1 MQTLR
6 RSPLLTSAI
15 GSIAL
20 SLVLASSSDAQE
32 GAVGTGGVRGS
43 VRDSLGTPVVGAQI
57 TVGGSELVAE
67 SDERGQFL
75 LAKARAGEMSIRVR
89 RVGYEPDTVRVNVLA
104 GQTIPIEIVLQRV
117 AVELAPLVV
126 YGRRNVTGQM
136 AGFYERLSRGHGHF
150 LTREQIE
157 RRNPHNMTDLF
168 RMIPGARLEPT
179 RFGSARVRFRGSRS
193 PPLVWLDGTPLYAG
207 EFDLDSVDPR
217 TFEGIEIYSG
227 ASSVPAEF
235 QGNRAISS
243 AAGTI
248 ILWSRRG
255 ELRPKK
261 PKAGYS
267 AAKEIQR
274 MIEEK
279 LVFTADQVDVP
290 ARPDSGDLI
299 RPVYPD
305 SLFDYAVP
313 GFVIVEFVVNR
324 NGEVDM
330 ETFSIVST
338 THPSFGES
346 VRRAVRDQR
355 YRPATR
361 NGYSVQQVVQQ
372 PFSFV
377 PDSSAM
383 RRRR

>member
-15 GSIAL
+15 GSLAL
-20 SLVLASSSDAQE
+20 SIVLASNGGAQE
-32 GAVGTGGVRGS
+32 VGTGGVSGM
-43 VRDSLGTPVVGAQI
+43 VRDSLGTPLVGAQI

-67 SDERGQFL
+67 SDERGEFV

-89 RVGYEPDTVRVNVLA
+89 RVGYQPDTVRVNVLA
-104 GQTIPIEIVLQRV
+104 GQTIPVEIVLHRI

-126 YGRRNVTGQM
+126 YGRRNVTGPM

-193 PPLVWLDGTPLYAG
+193 APLVWLDGTPLYAG

-243 AAGTI
+243 SSGTI

-267 AAKEIQR
+267 AAREIQR

-279 LVFTADQVDVP
+279 LVFTANQVDVP

-305 SLFDYAVP
+305 SLFENSV
-313 GFVIVEFVVNR
+313 GGTVVVEFVVNR
-324 NGEVDM
+324 GGEVDM
-330 ETFSIVST
+330 ETFNIVSM
-338 THPSFGES
+338 THPSLGES

-355 YRPATR
+355 YRPAMR
-361 NGYSVQQVVQQ
+361 NGYAVQQVVQQ
-372 PFSFV
+372 PFNFV
-377 PDSSAM
+377 PDSTST